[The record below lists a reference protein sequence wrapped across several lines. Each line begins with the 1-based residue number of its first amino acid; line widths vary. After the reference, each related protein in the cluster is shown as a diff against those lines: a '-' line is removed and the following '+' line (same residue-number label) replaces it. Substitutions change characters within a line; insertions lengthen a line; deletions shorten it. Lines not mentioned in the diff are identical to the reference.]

1 MYVIAFLG
9 SMAFVGAWP
18 LEAHAGKGIGAVCT
32 PQGQQPATPGEA
44 GHAICA
50 AGDSFRA
57 FNVEHGFNLAF
68 RGNGFTVHS
77 HECIDGWQFELGLL
91 GLGRERMNLFPSRSW
106 CAELSGEVLSIDHGP
121 FRMRYENNAKGMRH
135 DLIVLQ
141 APSGSGLLHVRWR
154 IGGDL
159 IPVQMNGSGIVFD
172 QACPGRKDAKPVL
185 DYGGLLAWDGAGHV
199 LPSSMYVDQ
208 GELVMVVD
216 DHDASYP
223 ITIDPLSTSPDVV
236 LSGTQPSAAYG
247 YSVATAGDVNGDGY
261 SDLLVGIPNYDTP
274 AVNAGMVQLFAGNAS
289 GISTSPSWT
298 AMGSVA
304 GDQFGYS
311 VSSAGDIN
319 GDGYSDVV
327 VGAPGANG
335 SAGVVYVY
343 LGSATGLAAAPITWT
358 GDAQAGCAFGFS
370 VALAGDVNRDGYSDV
385 VIGAPLYDTGGS
397 DRGKA
402 YLYQGA
408 AAVPV
413 SPSWTAAGSS
423 NLGQYGFCVAGAGD
437 LNGDGYSD
445 VAIGAPFQN
454 RISPPI
460 PPVKAGNVF
469 LFYGGAAGL
478 PMTPSDALSGSGSN
492 AEFGSSV
499 RGAGDTNGDGYA
511 DLLVGSPGYSSNS
524 GWVGLFH
531 GSATGIA
538 TGSSAATTRNGT
550 SSGDRLGASVA
561 TAGDLNGDGYAD
573 VVVGSPGLSTG
584 KGRVMAFFGNS
595 SGMNIGIGVPP
606 WSKNGTA
613 NGDALGTSV
622 GTAGDVNGDGISD
635 LFTGAPGQAGMGQVN
650 VYHGSPPL
658 PGTSP
663 QWSVLSGQANGQLG
677 RVVASA
683 GDVNGDGY
691 ADVLVGAPGMDGSKG
706 RAMLYMG
713 SSSGLSASAAWT
725 TYGENALDQYGFSVA
740 SAGDVNGDGY
750 SDVLVGAPSWPNYAW
765 TGKAFLYLG
774 GAGGLS
780 TSPAWT
786 WTGEHVGDRLGW
798 SVSSAGDV
806 NGDGYSDAAV
816 GAYMYGTYAANEHGK
831 AYVFHGSATGL
842 GATPAWTAEGTPQSF
857 YAASVSLAGDVNGDG
872 YDDLIVGAP
881 FHDLDLGGG
890 NISHNIGAAFVY
902 PGSSAGLSPV
912 ASWTMLGEVAGD
924 EFGISASMAGDVN
937 GDGYSDVV
945 IGAYRHDVPGSTQ
958 AGRAYVFLGRP
969 LVGLETTP
977 ATVIDGLLED
987 ENLGISVC
995 SAGDVNG
1002 DGFSD
1007 VAIGSPNASYFY
1019 LKQGRL
1025 SVHMGS
1031 ASGVSATPS
1040 LSIYGP
1046 AFADAQMGNSV
1057 ALAGDVNGDG
1067 YSDLV
1072 AGASNFTSA
1081 FAQEGGAYLY
1091 LGAARG
1097 VPMRTFQYKSNLSSQ
1112 VRTSNGTFETACDW
1126 GIGQYARTSLGRG
1139 FVKLAWEY
1147 IGHGPGMP
1155 SGVLMPNNSTAYTG
1169 QSPSWTDSGLGGT
1182 LIKEALAGPA
1192 GSSHPAWRVRV
1203 RHHPATALDGRMYG
1217 RWFVQGIHDL
1227 QVPSIKTNL
1236 MVCGPLPITLVS
1248 SAVSCEEGEAEVEW
1262 STATEQD
1269 CSHFTVLRSLNGKD
1283 WEVVA
1288 TVPCS
1293 GSSNQMLHY
1302 RATDQQVP
1310 SDGVVY
1316 YRLDQY
1322 DINGAL
1328 SSFPVMVLVPC
1339 KSGKALQA
1347 WPNPARDE
1355 LFISLAALPSE
1366 SGPLQVQVLDMAGR
1380 VVMDR
1385 QVFLSEAT
1393 SLHLDGLSLLPLGPY
1408 QLKLYAAGG
1417 TVLGHFRMM
1426 RM

>member
-1 MYVIAFLG
+1 MASASADYEISGSRGAFHSFNVVQGLQV
-9 SMAFVGAWP
+9 SYSGAGFE
-18 LEAHAGKGIGAVCT
+18 LSADKENTIHSTSFTLIGIGRGGVEFAPGT
-32 PQGQQPATPGEA
+32 ALATVA
-44 GHAICA
+44 
-50 AGDSFRA
+50 
-57 FNVEHGFNLAF
+57 
-68 RGNGFTVHS
+68 
-77 HECIDGWQFELGLL
+77 DG
-91 GLGRERMNLFPSRSW
+91 GRLE
-106 CAELSGEVLSIDHGP
+106 IDHGA
-121 FRMRYENNAKGMRH
+121 FQMLYENDHRGMRH
-135 DLIVLQ
+135 DLVVQQEPQGNGPLE
-141 APSGSGLLHVRWR
+141 ARFRLS
-154 IGGDL
+154 GDL
-159 IPVQMNGSGIVFD
+159 LAVQMTPDEVVFN
-172 QACPGRKDAKPVL
+172 AYDAHSKELSPVL
-185 DYGGLLAWDGAGHV
+185 HYHGLHAWDADGRELSSRMELRGEV
-199 LPSSMYVDQ
+199 LVLAVQD
-208 GELVMVVD
+208 E
-216 DHDASYP
+216 DAVYP
-223 ITIDPLSTSPDVV
+223 VTIDPISSTADLE
-236 LSGTQPSAAYG
+236 LSGSQPGESFG

-261 SDLLVGIPNYDTP
+261 SDIIVGAPSWDLPFTDAGRAMVFLGSATGIASTP
-274 AVNAGMVQLFAGNAS
+274 AWTVEGPGANA
-289 GISTSPSWT
+289 
-298 AMGSVA
+298 
-304 GDQFGYS
+304 QFGFS
-311 VSSAGDIN
+311 VSSAGDANGDGISDIVVGAPGYNGHGAAFVYLGAAPSGPGMSAAVVWTGNAQAGSKFGYAVALAGDVN

-327 VGAPGANG
+327 VGAPLFDNPSGGIDHGKA
-335 SAGVVYVY
+335 YVY
-343 LGSATGLAAAPITWT
+343 HGSGTVPATYAWALVWATATG
-358 GDAQAGCAFGFS
+358 QFGFS
-370 VALAGDVNRDGYSDV
+370 
-385 VIGAPLYDTGGS
+385 
-397 DRGKA
+397 
-402 YLYQGA
+402 
-408 AAVPV
+408 
-413 SPSWTAAGSS
+413 
-423 NLGQYGFCVAGAGD
+423 VAGAGD

-445 VAIGAPFQN
+445 VAIGAPYQY
-454 RISPPI
+454 RLSPAI
-460 PPVKAGNVF
+460 PPLKTGNTF
-469 LFYGGAAGL
+469 LFYGSLAGL
-478 PMTPSDALSGSGSN
+478 PLSPSSTLSWSGSN

-499 RGAGDTNGDGYA
+499 SSAGDTNGDGYA
-511 DLLVGSPGYSSNS
+511 DLIVGSPGYNSSS
-524 GWVGLFH
+524 GWVGLYH

-538 TGSSAATTRNGT
+538 TGALYNTARSGST
-550 SSGDRLGASVA
+550 SGDRLGASVA

-573 VVVGSPGLSTG
+573 VVVGSPGISSG
-584 KGRVMAFFGNS
+584 KGRVMAFFGNP
-595 SGMNIGIGVPP
+595 SGMNLGIGAPLWV
-606 WSKNGTA
+606 KNGTTS
-613 NGDALGTSV
+613 GDGLGTSV
-622 GTAGDVNGDGISD
+622 GTVGDVNGDGISD
-635 LFTGAPGQAGMGQVN
+635 LFTGAPGQAGTGHVN
-650 VYHGSPPL
+650 VYHGGPPL
-658 PGTSP
+658 PGTTP
-663 QWSVLSGQANGQLG
+663 QWSVLGGQTDGDLG
-677 RVVASA
+677 RAVTSA

-691 ADVLVGAPGMDGSKG
+691 ADVLVGAPGLDGRKG
-706 RAMLYMG
+706 RAMLYLG
-713 SSSGLSASAAWT
+713 SASGPSPSPSWT
-725 TYGENALDQYGFSVA
+725 AYGENLQDQFGYSVA
-740 SAGDVNGDGY
+740 SAGDVNGDGF

-765 TGKAFLYLG
+765 RGKVYLYLG
-774 GAGGLS
+774 GAGGLAA
-780 TSPAWT
+780 SPAWT
-786 WTGEHVGDRLGW
+786 YIGEHVDDRLGW

-806 NGDGYSDAAV
+806 NGDGYSDVAM

-831 AYVFHGSATGL
+831 AYVFHGSASGL

-902 PGSSAGLSPV
+902 LGSSAGLSPV
-912 ASWTMLGEVAGD
+912 ASWTMLGEVTGD

-1031 ASGVSATPS
+1031 ASGVSPTPS

-1046 AFADAQMGNSV
+1046 PFADAQMGNSV

-1269 CSHFTVLRSLNGKD
+1269 CSHFTVLRSLNGND